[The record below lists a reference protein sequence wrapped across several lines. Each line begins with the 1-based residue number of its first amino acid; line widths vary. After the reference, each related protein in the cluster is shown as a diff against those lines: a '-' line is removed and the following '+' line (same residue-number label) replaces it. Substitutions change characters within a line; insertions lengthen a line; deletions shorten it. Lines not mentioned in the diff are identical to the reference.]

1 VNYLPPTIWQ
11 RKDKPC
17 KHIFGPPSKDRL
29 KINNKFAGEILAT
42 VTRGG
47 IAESL
52 HLGHLIVLNA
62 DGSTYLSKGSPELP
76 IFPRSAVKSLQ
87 ASAMLKAGLTV
98 SDGELAIICAS
109 HSGAQSH
116 IDLVIKMLEKRD
128 IPVLALKNSVDKPL
142 GEKEKIAW
150 GEKSASQLAQNC
162 SGKHAGMLITC
173 KQNGWDMATYLD
185 INHPLQIAIKNEI
198 EELAGEKVSEV
209 SIDGCGAPLFALSLI
224 GLARSI
230 SNLVKSNEAVHKQ
243 IVTACTTYP
252 ELVAGEGR
260 LTTRMMK
267 AVPGLFMK
275 EGAEGIEVC
284 ALADGRVIAI
294 KIIDGSWRPVAPI
307 IMEIF
312 KRWGVVMPDESV
324 KIYGGSSVIGE
335 VIANI

>member
-1 VNYLPPTIWQ
+1 M
-11 RKDKPC
+11 
-17 KHIFGPPSKDRL
+17 
-29 KINNKFAGEILAT
+29 KINNNFAGEILAT

-62 DGSTYLSKGSPELP
+62 DGSNYISKGSPDLP

-87 ASAMLKAGLTV
+87 SSAMLKAGLVV
-98 SDGELAIICAS
+98 SDKELAIICAS

-116 IDLVIKMLEKRD
+116 IDLVIKMLEERD
-128 IPVLALKNSVDKPL
+128 IPISALKNAVDKPL
-142 GEKEKIAW
+142 GEKEKITW
-150 GEKSASQLAQNC
+150 GDKGASQLAQNC

-173 KQNGWDMATYLD
+173 QQNGWDMATYLD

-198 EELAGEKVSEV
+198 EELAGEKVSA
-209 SIDGCGAPLFALSLI
+209 STFDGCGAPLFAISLN

-230 SNLVKSNEAVHKQ
+230 SNLVKSNEAAHKQ

-260 LTTRMMK
+260 LTTRMMRT
-267 AVPGLFMK
+267 VPGLFMK

-307 IMEIF
+307 MMEIF

-324 KIYGGSSVIGE
+324 KIYGGANVIGE
-335 VIANI
+335 VLVNL

>member
-1 VNYLPPTIWQ
+1 M
-11 RKDKPC
+11 KDN
-17 KHIFGPPSKDRL
+17 L
-29 KINNKFAGEILAT
+29 KINENFAGEVLAK
-42 VTRGG
+42 VTRGDLV
-47 IAESL
+47 ESL

-62 DGSTYLSKGSPELP
+62 DGRTYLSKGSPELP
-76 IFPRSAVKSLQ
+76 IYPRSAIKSLQ
-87 ASAMLKAGLTV
+87 AAAMLKAGLKV
-98 SDGELAIICAS
+98 DVDELAIVCAS
-109 HSGAQSH
+109 HSGSQKH
-116 IDLVIKMLEKRD
+116 IDLVTKMLTTRD
-128 IPVLALKNSVDKPL
+128 ISISQLKNAVDKPL
-142 GEKEKIAW
+142 GEKEKISW
-150 GEKSASQLAQNC
+150 GDKAPSQLAQNC

-185 INHPLQIAIKNEI
+185 LNHPLQIAIKNEI
-198 EELAGEKVSEV
+198 EELAGEKVTEV
-209 SIDGCGAPLFALSLI
+209 SIDGCGAPLFAISLI

-252 ELVAGEGR
+252 ELVAGQGR

-267 AVPGLFMK
+267 AVLGLFMK

-284 ALADGRVIAI
+284 SLPDGRVVAI

-324 KIYGGSSVIGE
+324 KIYGGGSVIGE

>member
-1 VNYLPPTIWQ
+1 M
-11 RKDKPC
+11 KDK
-17 KHIFGPPSKDRL
+17 L

-62 DGSTYLSKGSPELP
+62 DGSTDISKGSPELP

-98 SDGELAIICAS
+98 SDEEIAIICAS

-128 IPVLALKNSVDKPL
+128 MPISSLKNAVDKPL

-150 GEKSASQLAQNC
+150 GEKIASQLAQNC
-162 SGKHAGMLITC
+162 SGKHAGMLIAC

-185 INHPLQIAIKNEI
+185 MNHPLQIAIKNEI
-198 EELAGEKVSEV
+198 ELLAGEKVSA
-209 SIDGCGAPLFALSLI
+209 STFDGCGAPLFAISLN

-243 IVTACTTYP
+243 IVSACTTYP

-284 ALADGRVIAI
+284 ALSDGRVIAL

-312 KRWGVVMPDESV
+312 KRWGVVMPDESA
-324 KIYGGSSVIGE
+324 KIYGGTSVIGE

>member
-1 VNYLPPTIWQ
+1 V
-11 RKDKPC
+11 
-17 KHIFGPPSKDRL
+17 
-29 KINNKFAGEILAT
+29 KINEKFAGEILAT

-47 IAESL
+47 IVESL

-62 DGSTYLSKGSPELP
+62 DGSTYLSKGSPGLP

-98 SDGELAIICAS
+98 SDEELAIICAS

-128 IPVLALKNSVDKPL
+128 IPISALKNAVDKPL
-142 GEKEKIAW
+142 GEKEKITW
-150 GEKSASQLAQNC
+150 GEKIASQLAQNC

-173 KQNGWDMATYLD
+173 QQNDWDMATYLEM
-185 INHPLQIAIKNEI
+185 NHPLQVAIKNEI
-198 EELAGEKVSEV
+198 ELLAGEKVSA
-209 SIDGCGAPLFALSLI
+209 STFDGCGAPLFAISLI

-230 SNLVKSNEAVHKQ
+230 SNLVKSNEAAHKQ

-252 ELVAGEGR
+252 ELVAGDSR

-284 ALADGRVIAI
+284 ALVDGRVIAI
-294 KIIDGSWRPVAPI
+294 KVIDGSWRPVAPI

-312 KRWGVVMPDESV
+312 KRWSVVMPDESV
-324 KIYGGSSVIGE
+324 KIYGGASVIGK

>member
-1 VNYLPPTIWQ
+1 M
-11 RKDKPC
+11 KDNL
-17 KHIFGPPSKDRL
+17 I
-29 KINNKFAGEILAT
+29 INEKFSGEVLAK
-42 VTRGG
+42 VTRGDLV
-47 IAESL
+47 ESL

-76 IFPRSAVKSLQ
+76 IYPRSAIKSLQ
-87 ASAMLKAGLTV
+87 AAAMLKAGLKV
-98 SDGELAIICAS
+98 DVDELAIVCAS
-109 HSGAQSH
+109 HSGSQKH
-116 IDLVIKMLEKRD
+116 IDLVTKMLTTRD
-128 IPVLALKNSVDKPL
+128 ISISQLKNAVDKPL
-142 GEKEKIAW
+142 GEKEKISW
-150 GEKSASQLAQNC
+150 GDKAPSQLAQNC

-185 INHPLQIAIKNEI
+185 LNHPLQIAIKNEI
-198 EELAGEKVSEV
+198 EELAGEKVTEV
-209 SIDGCGAPLFALSLI
+209 SIDGCGAPLFAISLT

-230 SNLVKSNEAVHKQ
+230 SNLVKSKESIHKQ

-267 AVPGLFMK
+267 TVPGLCMK

-284 ALADGRVIAI
+284 SLPDGRVIAI

-324 KIYGGSSVIGE
+324 KIYGGGSVIGE